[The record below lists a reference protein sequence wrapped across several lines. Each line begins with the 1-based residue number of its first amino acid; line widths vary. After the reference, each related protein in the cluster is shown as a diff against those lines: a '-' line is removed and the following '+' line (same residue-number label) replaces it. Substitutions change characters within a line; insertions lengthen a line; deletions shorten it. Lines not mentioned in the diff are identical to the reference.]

1 MYSMYAC
8 NMNFLGSLMIVLTI
22 ISTSFLGEMAASHAP
37 STDIGVSVTEAMLDD
52 HTQCCGDTKDLAQS
66 CHVLLGLVPALVAV
80 HVAPESSSMALT
92 ISETLLT
99 GIEPTGILDP
109 PRAV

>member
-1 MYSMYAC
+1 MS
-8 NMNFLGSLMIVLTI
+8 FLRLLMVVLI
-22 ISTSFLGEMAASHAP
+22 ILSTSLSGAMAASHAQL
-37 STDIGVSVTEAMLDD
+37 SDMNVSVMETMSVD